1 MSRFPF
7 FPLSSNRRDF
17 LRTTLA
23 AGAAT
28 LTGCVRAAEGT
39 DPAFTLAPLPYAFDA
54 LEPVIDSKTMSIHYT
69 KHNQGYVNKL
79 NTAIAGEP
87 SLAGKSIE
95 ELLTDLEAVPAAVR
109 TAVRNNGGGSFNH
122 ALFWTV
128 MRPPRENNKPEGAL
142 AEAIGSAF
150 GSVEKFQEAF
160 STAAKTQFGSGW
172 AWLVTG
178 PGGLEVVA
186 TPNQDSPLTSGKT
199 PLLGIDVWEHAYYLK
214 YQNRRADYVDA
225 WWKLVNWDEVA
236 RRHTEAG

>member
-1 MSRFPF
+1 MNRFSLIPS
-7 FPLSSNRRDF
+7 SSNRRDF
-17 LRTTLA
+17 LRTTLTVGTA
-23 AGAAT
+23 A
-28 LTGCVRAAEGT
+28 LTGCVRAADDT
-39 DPAFTLAPLPYAFDA
+39 DSAFTLAPLPYEFDA

-79 NTAIAGEP
+79 NAAVAGEP
-87 SLAGKSIE
+87 SLAGKSVE

-128 MRPPRENNKPEGAL
+128 MRPPRENNKPEGGL
-142 AEAIGSAF
+142 AEAIDSAF
-150 GSVEKFQEAF
+150 GSVDKFQETF
-160 STAAKTQFGSGW
+160 STAAKKQFGSGW

-178 PGGLEVVA
+178 PDGLEVVA
-186 TPNQDSPLTSGKT
+186 TPNQDSPLSSGKT

-236 RRHTEAG
+236 RRHTEAA